1 MLKKEKA
8 ATKFSKVSFREMAM
22 QSNRLQKKEMKTLLL
37 EGPMMNDDSWE
48 GCSFILRM
56 NVVARRIDFC
66 LRYPCLFSG
75 RSHNWVV
82 SVKARCFRSI
92 VALVNM

>member
-66 LRYPCLFSG
+66 LRYPCLFRQDVRIIGLSVSRPDVSG
-75 RSHNWVV
+75 V
-82 SVKARCFRSI
+82 
-92 VALVNM
+92 